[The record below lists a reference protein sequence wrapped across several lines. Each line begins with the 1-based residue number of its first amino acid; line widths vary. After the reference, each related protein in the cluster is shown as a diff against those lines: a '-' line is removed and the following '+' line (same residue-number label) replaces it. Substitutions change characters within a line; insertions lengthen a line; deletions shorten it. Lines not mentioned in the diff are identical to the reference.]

1 VTALWYPHTS
11 PFVSYRD
18 LLYFLI
24 SLFLRPIIDV
34 PRILQLCEGLYAS
47 GQPVELFV
55 APALIPVAIDLFCK
69 RNNFGEV
76 ASGSDPMS
84 ELDAQREVMLCMLLK
99 VTNYI
104 LTL

>member
-1 VTALWYPHTS
+1 M
-11 PFVSYRD
+11 
-18 LLYFLI
+18 
-24 SLFLRPIIDV
+24 

-76 ASGSDPMS
+76 VSGPDPMS

-99 VTNYI
+99 VT
-104 LTL
+104 TESSA